1 MKKVQRIQQCV
12 LLTLA
17 IFLAVGSAM
26 IFSGPPAALAAT
38 PVLENANCPISGDP
52 VNPQVTAVYQG
63 KTYGF
68 CCKGCVSKFKKNP
81 EKYIAAMHGGHGGKE
96 HAGHSHG

>member
-1 MKKVQRIQQCV
+1 MKKAQGIQV
-12 LLTLA
+12 SFLLTLA
-17 IFLAVGSAM
+17 FFLAVGQAT
-26 IFSGPPAALAAT
+26 IFSVPPPAFARAPA
-38 PVLENANCPISGDP
+38 LENANCPISGDP
-52 VNPQVTAVYQG
+52 VNPEVTAVYQG

-81 EKYIAAMHGGHGGKE
+81 EKYIAAMHGGE